1 MTYLWIFLGSYL
13 LVSVCIFVW
22 AKSQN
27 AVAANRLRELGA
39 GDRHIESFHK
49 QASPLPHI
57 VRPTIFF
64 GTIIGGIASL
74 LYWAVI
80 A

>member
-1 MTYLWIFLGSYL
+1 M
-13 LVSVCIFVW
+13 
-22 AKSQN
+22 
-27 AVAANRLRELGA
+27 RELGA

>member
-13 LVSVCIFVW
+13 LASVCIFAW

-27 AVAANRLRELGA
+27 AVAANRLREFGA
-39 GDRHIESFHK
+39 DDRHIESFHK
-49 QASPLPHI
+49 QGSPLPHI

-64 GTIIGGIASL
+64 GTIIGIIASL